1 MQSVP
6 LLIGLLKIY
15 WCSSPGLSLYHVP
28 FFFTA
33 LTLCLFWKT
42 TIIEARSEHLS
53 FFDAQNG
60 LRIWGQTTVASSR
73 DTNCATNWNSPHLGW
88 EIALSYSKQCLRGPN
103 ENLHQ
108 DLTASI
114 TTILKACICSLDSR
128 FFARVRNNSPVK
140 TRKAMF
146 YLVPHIKQLINII
159 TLSDWDEMPNWSFTY
174 SHFSDTLS
182 DMFVINMH
190 RHVKGGCLLWLP
202 CRWHTIMCLDIF
214 RPVLSQTNY
223 HPAIL

>member
-1 MQSVP
+1 MNICGYILQQPIKRTLFPMQSD
-6 LLIGLLKIY
+6 LSLIGLLKIY

-42 TIIEARSEHLS
+42 TIIEVRSEHLS
-53 FFDAQNG
+53 FFGAQNG
-60 LRIWGQTTVASSR
+60 PRIWGQTTVASSKE
-73 DTNCATNWNSPHLGW
+73 TNCATNWNSPHLGW
-88 EIALSYSKQCLRGPN
+88 EIALSNSKQCLRGPN

-114 TTILKACICSLDSR
+114 TTILKAWICCPRTLDSC
-128 FFARVRNNSPVK
+128 FFALVRNNGPVK
-140 TRKAMF
+140 ILKAMF
-146 YLVPHIKQLINII
+146 HLVPYIKQLINI
-159 TLSDWDEMPNWSFTY
+159 TLSDWDEMQNCSFTF

-190 RHVKGGCLLWLP
+190 LHVKGGC
-202 CRWHTIMCLDIF
+202 
-214 RPVLSQTNY
+214 
-223 HPAIL
+223 